1 MKVFQ
6 AEVMGFCFGVQ
17 NAVSIVNKE
26 IEGNSKNIQIL
37 GPIVHNPQQVAVFEK
52 AGVKTVN
59 TVAEAKPGVLIIR
72 AHGVTPN
79 VLNEAKSRKD
89 LTVIDATCPLV
100 KLEQNFAKQLYD
112 EGYKVIIIGEKN
124 HPEAIGVKGYTNDEG
139 MIIENDVQAKE
150 LPFSSQ
156 KIGVVVQTTML
167 PSKVSGIVSNLF
179 EKTVEMKVFNT
190 ICNPTKQHHPS
201 AVKVANESDVMIVIG
216 GKNSSNTK
224 RLAELCSSIKPTY
237 HIESVDEIKKEWF
250 KGKKTV
256 GVTAGTSTPSFV
268 INDVVD
274 YLEKL
279 VV

>member
-1 MKVFQ
+1 LILKVLQ
-6 AEVMGFCFGVQ
+6 AEFMGFCFGVQ

-26 IEGNSKNIQIL
+26 IEGKSENIQIL

-52 AGVKTVN
+52 AGVKTVD

-72 AHGVTPN
+72 AHGVTPK
-79 VLNEAKSRKD
+79 VLSEANSRKD

-100 KLEQNFAKQLYD
+100 KMEQNFAKKLYD
-112 EGYKVIIIGEKN
+112 EGYKVIIVGEKN
-124 HPEAIGVKGYTNDEG
+124 HPEAIGVKGYTNNEG
-139 MIIENDVQAKE
+139 IIIESEEQAQDF
-150 LPFSSQ
+150 PFSSQ

-167 PSKVSGIVSNLF
+167 PSKVEGIIKKIF
-179 EKTVEMKVFNT
+179 EKGVEIRIFNT

-201 AVKVANESDVMIVIG
+201 AVKIANESDVMIVIG

-237 HIESVDEIKKEWF
+237 HVESVDEIKKEWF
-250 KGKKTV
+250 
-256 GVTAGTSTPSFV
+256 TSTPSFV
-268 INDVVD
+268 INEVVN
-274 YLEKL
+274 YLDKL